1 VTAESLIVGLIVA
14 VCATF
19 SVWRLLSIRLRLKT
33 LDALAVLPASLGGN
47 FVAQLRRKTL
57 AKLSGGC
64 GACQRAT
71 HTVNAN
77 VQPLNRRPDAPRR

>member
-33 LDALAVLPASLGGN
+33 LDTLAVLPASLGGN